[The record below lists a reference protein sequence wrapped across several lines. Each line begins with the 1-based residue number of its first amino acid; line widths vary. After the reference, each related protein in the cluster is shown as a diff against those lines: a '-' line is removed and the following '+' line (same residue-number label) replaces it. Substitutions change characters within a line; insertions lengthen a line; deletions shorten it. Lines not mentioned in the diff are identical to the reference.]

1 MCGLGTFKSKGEDC
15 TAACVAALQAGYRL
29 IDTARVYR
37 NEAAVGAALR
47 LAQEG
52 QGLPREE
59 VFLTTK
65 IPPTEQGEEAAYA
78 AVLSSLQQLDVKY
91 IDLVL
96 LHWPGKAK
104 TPLNSPLNQQ
114 ARRGSWA
121 ALIRARREGLVR
133 DIGVSN
139 FTQAH
144 LEDGGF
150 QSPQVRANCRR
161 RARLLS
167 ADPVPPHLTSPSL
180 SPPPPSPQVR
190 CRPRQLLL
198 ACREP
203 GGVPPAVPATG
214 PEGFL
219 RTATYRA
226 AGI

>member
-1 MCGLGTFKSKGEDC
+1 MCTLSSGAVMPMCGLGTFKSKGEDC

-47 LAQEG
+47 QVQDEG

-144 LEDGGF
+144 LEDVCF
-150 QSPQVRANCRR
+150 QSPQVRAVAVCRR
-161 RARLLS
+161 EER
-167 ADPVPPHLTSPSL
+167 
-180 SPPPPSPQVR
+180 
-190 CRPRQLLL
+190 
-198 ACREP
+198 
-203 GGVPPAVPATG
+203 
-214 PEGFL
+214 
-219 RTATYRA
+219 
-226 AGI
+226 

>member
-47 LAQEG
+47 LAQDEG

-144 LEDGGF
+144 LEDVCF
-150 QSPQVRANCRR
+150 QSPQVRAKCRR
-161 RARLLS
+161 SARLRTPS
-167 ADPVPPHLTSPSL
+167 TPTSPSL
-180 SPPPPSPQVR
+180 YPPPPFPASAMPTSPAA
-190 CRPRQLLL
+190 
-198 ACREP
+198 ACLP
-203 GGVPPAVPATG
+203 
-214 PEGFL
+214 
-219 RTATYRA
+219 
-226 AGI
+226 